1 MGLGVLEDR
10 KLKVVPG
17 TATLEDLEGST
28 LVAELEDA
36 AHLKRAKDGIIILV
50 PQPSDDPDDPLNWPI
65 WRRDMI
71 TFFLCLMSII
81 ASTVSP
87 LMAANTVT
95 LLTYYAQNGVQ
106 VDVTDLALLTGY
118 NLLGTAIGGFIVVPL
133 ARVWGKRWLILLGAI
148 VIIISSIWCGLS
160 NTSYN
165 SLVAARFFQ
174 GMGLAPYE
182 GLVNAMVGELYFVH
196 ESGVR
201 IALSNLCLFGGAFF
215 TPVIVGKVTA
225 TINWQWTFFFVAI
238 FCAAIFPIVYLYCP
252 ETAYNRDSY
261 QPKRRTSDAPT
272 SQTTT
277 AATPADRTGEKMA
290 YAVNETPV
298 RSTSNE
304 SSSSTGGGI
313 ARKSDGPD
321 SQREMFEMSPLPA
334 SNAAP
339 APLISK
345 KNLRLFTGRKT
356 HESFWKL
363 ALRPL
368 PLVLQPAFFWAMT
381 IQGLMIAWVAML
393 GVSLALFTLKLGFTE
408 VETGY
413 MYTGAFIGALF
424 AFVVA
429 GAVSD
434 PLVKWLTKK
443 NGGIFEPEF
452 RMVLVIGQVIF
463 GIGGLFGYGVVSAD
477 AKYGW
482 LLPDVFFGFV
492 VAGMT
497 FGAIVSA
504 QYIVDGY
511 RDLTIEGFT
520 ILVMFKNFIAYAI
533 TYKGFDWL
541 AEEGSEGMFF
551 MFAYIQIAV
560 CAMTVPMYIFG
571 KRNRS
576 FFTRYDVLEMLYLR

>member
-10 KLKVVPG
+10 KLAQVPG
-17 TATLEDLEGST
+17 TATLEALEGITRASD
-28 LVAELEDA
+28 LEDA
-36 AHLKRAKDGIIILV
+36 SNLKRAKDGIIILV
-50 PQPSDDPDDPLNWPI
+50 PQPSDDPDDPLNWPL

-81 ASTVSP
+81 AATVSP
-87 LMAANTVT
+87 LMAANTIT
-95 LLTYYAQNGVQ
+95 LLTYYASHGVQ
-106 VDVTDLALLTGY
+106 VDVTGLALLTGY

-133 ARVWGKRWLILLGAI
+133 ARVWGKRWLILLGAVI
-148 VIIISSIWCGLS
+148 IIISSIWCGLS
-160 NTSYN
+160 GSNYN

-182 GLVNAMVGELYFVH
+182 GLINAMVGELYFVH

-225 TINWQWTFFFVAI
+225 TINWQWTFYFVAI
-238 FCAAIFPIVYLYCP
+238 FCAAILPLIYLYCP
-252 ETAYNRDSY
+252 ETAYNRDDY
-261 QPKRRTSDAPT
+261 QPKRRTS
-272 SQTTT
+272 
-277 AATPADRTGEKMA
+277 ATPVQRVSTAGDRPGEKNGFSI
-290 YAVNETPV
+290 NEQP
-298 RSTSNE
+298 SYSLSHE
-304 SSSSTGGGI
+304 SSSSQE
-313 ARKSDGPD
+313 RKSDGPE
-321 SQREMFEMSPLPA
+321 SQREMFEMSTYPA
-334 SNAAP
+334 PGASSG
-339 APLISK
+339 PLISR

-363 ALRPL
+363 ALRPI

-393 GVSLALFTLKLGFTE
+393 GVSLALLTLKLNFTE

-413 MYTGAFIGALF
+413 MYTGAFIGAIGAF
-424 AFVVA
+424 AVA
-429 GAVSD
+429 GLVSD

-443 NGGIFEPEF
+443 NNGIFEPEF

-463 GIGGLFGYGVVSAD
+463 GIGGLFGFGVVSAD

-560 CAMTVPMYIFG
+560 CALTIPMYIFG